1 MSTVIHLLNPAAGKG
16 SLPDANALVG
26 DVHVTSAQGDAEEY
40 LKNRLSDDDCYRI
53 YAYGGDG
60 TLNETVNGIL
70 AADAGS
76 RVTLTPM
83 PTGSG
88 NDFFRVS
95 SECDTK
101 TACDV
106 IKYNDRYALN
116 LLNIGFDCEVAAR
129 MSDYKRLPLVSGS
142 FAYILGVA
150 AEFIKKRP
158 TYLRIAITD
167 PDGNV
172 EFLEDDYL
180 LCAIANGRFYGGGF
194 KAAPIADISDG
205 ILDVIIVKNIGRLRF
220 LKLVGLYKK
229 GDHISPD
236 TRECIPELADVVTYR
251 RAKSIKI
258 NGTFR
263 YAADGEISSHESRE
277 LAIENVPG
285 AISVASE
292 NYKEETEPVLI

>member
-1 MSTVIHLLNPAAGKG
+1 MIHLQNPAAGKG
-16 SLPDANALVG
+16 SLPDAKSLVG

-40 LKNRLSDDDCYRI
+40 LKTRLAENDSFHI

-70 AADAGS
+70 AANAGE
-76 RVTLTPM
+76 RVILTPM

-95 SECDTK
+95 SECDVK
-101 TACDV
+101 TPCDV

-142 FAYILGVA
+142 FAYVLGVA
-150 AEFIKKRP
+150 AEFIRKRP
-158 TYLRIAITD
+158 THLQITITD

-220 LKLVGLYKK
+220 LKLVGVYKK

-236 TRECIPELADVVTYR
+236 TQECIPELSDILTYR

-258 NGTFR
+258 CGTFR
-263 YAADGEISSHESRE
+263 YAADGEIMSHESGT
-277 LAIENVPG
+277 LAIENVHR
-285 AISVASE
+285 AIYVASE
-292 NYKEETEPVLI
+292 NYKEEASEPVLI